1 MSLFLQLVSVSKAV
15 EEVKKIAVRCG
26 DESVPL
32 ADALHRILA
41 RDVHADVDIPGF
53 TRSVVDGFAVRA
65 ADTTGSSDTLPSIF
79 TFRGRISMGTSSDT
93 PVQPGECIYV
103 PTGGILPDSAD
114 AVVMIE
120 HAEQL
125 GGEGLVKEVLVKKP
139 VAYGE
144 NVLFFNEDFS
154 RGDIVCGRGKKLS
167 PRDIGVLAAAG
178 CIQVP
183 VVRMPKVGIIS
194 TGNELVTVSTRPLPG
209 QVRDIN
215 SYVVASFVQE
225 QGCIPLLFGIVQDDQ
240 DALRSAISRAAAEC
254 DAVLIS
260 GGSSKDDRDV
270 VAAVIGDLG
279 EVLIHGIAISP
290 GKPTI
295 IGRSGPI
302 PLIGLP
308 GHPAS
313 AFIVLIAIVCHLLAG
328 MTGETG
334 TNIRVMPATLGQNV
348 PSSKGREDYVRVAV
362 RDGIATPVFGKSG
375 LLNTLVQS
383 TGVVRVP
390 AESEGL
396 ETGTRVEVIVW

>member
-1 MSLFLQLVSVSKAV
+1 MSLFLQLVSVPTAI
-15 EEVKKIAVRCG
+15 ETARGIAVRG
-26 DESVPL
+26 REESVPL
-32 ADALHRILA
+32 EEALHRVLA
-41 RDVHADVDIPGF
+41 QDVYADVDIPGF

-65 ADTTGSSDTLPSIF
+65 ADTTGAGDSIPSILA
-79 TFRGRISMGTSSDT
+79 FRGRIAMGSSSGT
-93 PVQPGECIYV
+93 PVKPGECIYV
-103 PTGGILPDSAD
+103 PTGGVLPEGAD
-114 AVVMIE
+114 AMVMIE

-125 GGEGLVKEVLVKKP
+125 GGEVLVRRP

-144 NVLFFNEDFS
+144 NVLFFNEDFA
-154 RGDIVCGRGKKLS
+154 RGDTVCSDGKRLS

-178 CIQVP
+178 CTTVP

-194 TGNELVTVSTRPLPG
+194 TGNELIPVSEKPLPG
-209 QVRDIN
+209 QVRDVN

-225 QGCIPLLFGIVQDDQ
+225 QGGVPLLFGIVRDDR
-240 DALRSAISRAAAEC
+240 DSLRAAITRAAAEC

-260 GGSSKDDRDV
+260 GGSSKDDRDM
-270 VAAVIGDLG
+270 VAAVIGEQG
-279 EVLIHGIAISP
+279 EVLVHGIAIAP

-295 IGRSGPI
+295 IGRCGTTPVV
-302 PLIGLP
+302 GLP

-313 AFIVLIAIVCHLLAG
+313 AYIVLIAIVRHLLAG

-334 TNIRVMPATLGQNV
+334 SSLRVIPATLGQNV
-348 PSSKGREDYVRVAV
+348 PSSKGREDYIRVAV

-390 AESEGL
+390 ADSEGL
-396 ETGTRVEVIVW
+396 ETGTAVEVILW